1 MNKIKRVF
9 FSIVWVFVFCLIISV
24 FIPQLREP
32 FLFFLNAEWLILKN
46 FFLEDTIKSVVLYI
60 VIALIITGLGFGI
73 STKTEKK
80 IWSIVALII
89 DVIGLIVLIGNLK

>member
-1 MNKIKRVF
+1 MNKIKNTFITVVGVIVVYF
-9 FSIVWVFVFCLIISV
+9 IFSM
-24 FIPQLREP
+24 FIPELREP
-32 FLFFLNAEWLILKN
+32 FLFLLNAEWLIVKN
-46 FFLEDTIKSVVLYI
+46 FFLEDAIKSVVLYI

-89 DVIGLIVLIGNLK
+89 DVIGLIVLIGNMK